1 MTKLAE
7 VELAVIAVILDEW
20 VHEAWRKREREGECK
35 RANKDITLHSFPKE
49 PLKNQKYV
57 YCSSIFSTHIGFDF
71 PFQVNGLVNG
81 FRFLEEPLYWL
92 KVWTM

>member
-1 MTKLAE
+1 MVFKCCVKGASE
-7 VELAVIAVILDEW
+7 QIKILHFI
-20 VHEAWRKREREGECK
+20 V
-35 RANKDITLHSFPKE
+35 F
-49 PLKNQKYV
+49 LKNQKYV

-81 FRFLEEPLYWL
+81 FRLLEEPLYWL